1 MATPTLTALMT
12 LVDDFNNNSP
22 GNVGAT
28 HANAAANETDI
39 HHMGSGCA
47 ATGYSGNPPT
57 NPTPIQSEISAAGVT
72 VPSFASANKHLGI
85 WLRCLYPVF
94 DAARLG
100 VGIFLSN
107 DTGNRFYFN
116 GTGDDEGYSGGWHF
130 HVQTINTSG
139 GGATPDYAPIITSGS
154 PNITN
159 ITIVGFAFD
168 IRVSKGEDFLQNQ
181 YMDVCRI
188 TDGNG
193 DFGLRYT
200 GGTTGDRLFFT
211 DLTDADDSTTRYGI
225 LQPEG
230 VGFSLSGELHFGLA
244 TSTIYIQ
251 DLNKTINCRD
261 LPVAAGADNFF
272 KIIGVDG
279 TTGVTNIDLQG
290 FTWQGVVG
298 KEFEFNMSALG
309 AGDAG
314 NFDSSRFI
322 SGGTLTFGAQSTVD
336 GATFALC
343 ITVVPNG
350 ITVNDPTFINSKAV
364 TLTNAS
370 DEIIGGQTI
379 LHDTLTS
386 VAFVTTDDFDKIT
399 GHDFDNT
406 AGVGWA
412 VDLGVIAATRAD
424 DCDANSFT
432 GYSTTVNGNKA
443 VKVHVNTGV
452 TYTINV
458 VNGGNLA
465 TNLVYN
471 SGPGTLIVQNAVT
484 IQVTV
489 LDDTTGLGILDA
501 RVQLYLTSDYSTSV
515 LNGGTNASG
524 IVSDSYAYAG
534 DAGVEGWARQFD
546 ISGTDYIQKNISG
559 TITTNGFF
567 LTVRLEPQT

>member
-1 MATPTLTALMT
+1 MATATLTPLF
-12 LVDDFNNNSP
+12 VDVSHFDNVSP
-22 GNVGAT
+22 GNIAST

-39 HHMGSGCA
+39 HHQGSGCS

-57 NPTPIQSEISAAGVT
+57 NPTPVLSEISAAAHTVT
-72 VPSFASANKHLGI
+72 QFSGANRHLSM

-94 DAARLG
+94 EKARLG
-100 VGIFLSN
+100 VGVVLGGASA
-107 DTGNRFYFN
+107 RFYFN
-116 GTGDDEGYSGGWHF
+116 GTGDDDGYSGGWYL
-130 HVQTINTSG
+130 HVQTING
-139 GGATPDYAPIITSGS
+139 GTTPDHTPIITTSS
-154 PNITN
+154 PDLDAISV
-159 ITIVGFAFD
+159 IGFAFD

-181 YMDVCRI
+181 YMDICRR
-188 TDGNG
+188 TDANG

-200 GGTTGDRLFFT
+200 GGTTGDRLT
-211 DLTDADDSTTRYGI
+211 IDDLLAADTSTYRYGT
-225 LQPEG
+225 LQ
-230 VGFSLSGELHFGLA
+230 VSGIGYSASSQVFLGNA
-244 TSTIYIQ
+244 ASTIYLQ
-251 DLNKTINCRD
+251 DANKIITCRD
-261 LPVAAGADNFF
+261 LPVDAGADNFF
-272 KIIGVDG
+272 KFVGNDG
-279 TTGVTNIDLQG
+279 TTGVTDIDLQA

-298 KEFEFNMSALG
+298 KEFLFDMSALG

-314 NFDSSRFI
+314 NFDSNRFI
-322 SGGTLTFGAQSTVD
+322 SGGTVKFGAQSSAD
-336 GATFALC
+336 DATFALC
-343 ITVVPNG
+343 VTVIPNG
-350 ITVNDPTFINSKAV
+350 ITLNDPVFASSKAV

-370 DEIIGGQTI
+370 DAIIGGETL

-386 VAFVTTDDFDKIT
+386 VPFVTTDDFDKIT

-412 VDLGVIAATRAD
+412 IDLGVIAATRAD

-443 VKVHVNTGV
+443 VKVHINTGV

-515 LNGGTNASG
+515 LNGATNASG

-546 ISGTDYIQKNISG
+546 VLGTDYVQKDISG
-559 TITTNGFF
+559 TITANGFF